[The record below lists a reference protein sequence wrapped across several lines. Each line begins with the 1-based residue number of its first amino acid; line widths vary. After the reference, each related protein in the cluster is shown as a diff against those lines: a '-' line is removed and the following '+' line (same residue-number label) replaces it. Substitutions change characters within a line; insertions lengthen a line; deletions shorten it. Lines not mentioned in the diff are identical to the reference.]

1 LDSKDYGEKYLENP
15 DVARILMDKI
25 LSYNNSNYDLI
36 TCCIMSNHVH
46 LLIDLYVQ
54 IEDIPSSIEV
64 TEKNYKPLYD
74 IMKLI
79 KGGSAFEI
87 NKVLQRKGRFWQVEY
102 YDHYV
107 RGKKEFLNIIYY
119 IANNPVK
126 AGIVKNWK
134 DYQFIYVKE
143 ECKINLP

>member
-1 LDSKDYGEKYLENP
+1 
-15 DVARILMDKI
+15 
-25 LSYNNSNYDLI
+25 
-36 TCCIMSNHVH
+36 MSNHVH

-54 IEDIPSSIEV
+54 IEDIPSSIEI

-74 IMKLI
+74 IVKLI

-87 NKVLQRKGRFWQVEY
+87 NKVLKRKGKFWQVEY

-107 RGKKEFLNIIYY
+107 RDKREFLNIIYY

-134 DYQFIYVKE
+134 DYQFTYVKE
-143 ECKINLP
+143 EYKINLP